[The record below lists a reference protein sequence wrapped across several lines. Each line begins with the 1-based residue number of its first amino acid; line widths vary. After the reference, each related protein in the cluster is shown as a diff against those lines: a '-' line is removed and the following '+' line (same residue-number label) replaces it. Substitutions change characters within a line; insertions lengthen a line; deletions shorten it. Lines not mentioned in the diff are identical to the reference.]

1 MSTSATANAGGSH
14 PRRGRGFDFRFGR
27 FRGLVTAI
35 VVFAI
40 LLLIVDLISA
50 GPLSYF
56 DISFLSSGGAT
67 LALAAVGETIV
78 ILSGG
83 FDLSAGAVL
92 SLVNVVLATTMD
104 PTNFEASVLLWT
116 FIGIG
121 IGMLVG
127 AFNGFFI
134 AFLRLQPI
142 VVTLSTMFIVQGVTL
157 LFLDK
162 PGGFVSPSL
171 GGFYLGDF
179 IANLVPMPIVL
190 LVAVGFFW
198 LWMKRTR
205 FGTAIYAIGSDPN
218 AAASAGVRVDWA
230 RFAVYVVAGGFYGLG
245 GVFISAQTGS
255 GDPLVGNPLLLTI
268 FASVVV
274 GGTRLGGGRGGPI
287 GSIFGAYILM
297 IVVNIL
303 LVLNVSAYY
312 STVAE
317 ALILLL
323 AVLAGS
329 LTRESTLAH
338 QLRGAATW
346 IGAWRARTLPAQI
359 GGGDR
364 RLGIST
370 IERPATR
377 AEAVPSFWLRH
388 AETLRYALPSY
399 VSLVLVVIVTQLWL
413 GNAILNWTYWNSI
426 IVLSSFLAILAL
438 GQGTVILTG
447 GLDLSVPWTIG
458 FCGILLAGI
467 VQGSDAALIYALP
480 IVVIVAVLIGLVN
493 GLGIVWLGLSPIV
506 VTLATNGLLQ
516 GAALVYSGGTPAG
529 FSSPLLRWFMT
540 AHVLGATPVVYFM
553 VVFVIFAVI
562 FLSGTS
568 FGRRV
573 YGIGNGLRVA
583 QLSGIAVGRTLV
595 GVYILSAVCSAIVG
609 ILLTG
614 FSGQASLGMGDD
626 YLLPSIAVVVV
637 GGALITGGR
646 GHYLGMLGGV
656 LLLTALQTLLAGTT
670 LPYATRAIIYGVVVL
685 GAVIAL
691 RDRRELG

>member
-1 MSTSATANAGGSH
+1 MSTPATHTPEPAAR
-14 PRRGRGFDFRFGR
+14 RRGLDLRLDR
-27 FRGLVTAI
+27 FRGLATAI
-35 VVFAI
+35 VVFAA
-40 LLLIVDLISA
+40 LLLVVDLISA

-67 LALAAVGETIV
+67 LALAAVGQTIV

-104 PTNFEASVLLWT
+104 PTDFEASIVLWT
-116 FIGIG
+116 AVGIG
-121 IGMLVG
+121 VGMLVG

-134 AFLRLQPI
+134 AFVRLQPI
-142 VVTLSTMFIVQGVTL
+142 VVTLSTMFIIQGITL
-157 LFLDK
+157 LILDK

-171 GGFYLGDF
+171 GGFYLGD
-179 IANLVPMPIVL
+179 LVPGWIPMPIAL
-190 LVAVGFFW
+190 LFAVGLFW
-198 LWMKRTR
+198 MWLKRTR
-205 FGTAIYAIGSDPN
+205 FGTALYAVGSDPN
-218 AAASAGVRVDWA
+218 AAAAAGLRVDWT

-255 GDPLVGNPLLLTI
+255 GDPLVGNPLLLSI
-268 FASVVV
+268 FAAVVV

-312 STVAE
+312 ATIAE
-317 ALILLL
+317 GLILLL

-329 LTRESTLAH
+329 ISRDSTLAH
-338 QLRGAATW
+338 QIRGAWTRF
-346 IGAWRARTLPAQI
+346 GAWRAGTLPSQI

-364 RLGIST
+364 RLAMT
-370 IERPATR
+370 DVARPESRTQAM
-377 AEAVPSFWLRH
+377 PSLWSRH
-388 AETLRYALPSY
+388 GETLRFALPAY
-399 VSLVLVVIVTQLWL
+399 AALVLVIIVTQVWL

-426 IVLSSFLAILAL
+426 VVLSSFLAILAL

-458 FCGILLAGI
+458 FCGILLAGM
-467 VQGSDAALIYALP
+467 VQGSDAALVYALP
-480 IVVIVAVLIGLVN
+480 VVLLVAVGIGLVN

-506 VTLATNGLLQ
+506 VTLATNGMLQ
-516 GAALVYSGGTPAG
+516 GAALIYSGGTPAG

-540 AHVLGATPVVYFM
+540 AKVLGITPVVYFM
-553 VVFVIFAVI
+553 VVFVIFSVI
-562 FLSGTS
+562 FLSRTS

-595 GVYILSAVCSAIVG
+595 GVYVLSAVCAALVG

-691 RDRRELG
+691 RDRRELS

>member
-1 MSTSATANAGGSH
+1 MSTSATTNGADGSS
-14 PRRGRGFDFRFGR
+14 RRGRGLDIRFGR
-27 FRGLVTAI
+27 FRGVATAAG
-35 VVFAI
+35 VFVI
-40 LLLIVDLISA
+40 LLVVVDLISA

-56 DISFLSSGGAT
+56 DVSFLSSGGAT
-67 LALAAVGETIV
+67 LALAAIGESIV

-92 SLVNVVLATTMD
+92 SLVNVVMATSMD
-104 PTNFEASVLLWT
+104 PADFEASVVLWT
-116 FIGIG
+116 GFGVG

-142 VVTLSTMFIVQGVTL
+142 VVTLSTMFIVQGITL

-171 GGFYLGDF
+171 GAFYLGDF
-179 IANLVPMPIVL
+179 IPNGIPMPIVL
-190 LVAVGFFW
+190 LVAVSLFW
-198 LWMKRTR
+198 LWLKRTR
-205 FGTAIYAIGSDPN
+205 FGTAVYAVGSDPN
-218 AAASAGVRVDWA
+218 AAASAGLRVDWV
-230 RFAVYVVAGGFYGLG
+230 RFGVYVVAGGFYGLG

-268 FASVVV
+268 FAAVVV

-317 ALILLL
+317 SVILIL

-329 LTRESTLAH
+329 ITRDSTLAH
-338 QLRGAATW
+338 QFRGVATRYR
-346 IGAWRARTLPAQI
+346 AWRAGRLPAQI
-359 GGGDR
+359 GTIDR
-364 RLGIST
+364 RLEMGDRGQRVS
-370 IERPATR
+370 RSAGPA
-377 AEAVPSFWLRH
+377 SFWQRH
-388 AETLRYALPSY
+388 AETLRYAVPAY
-399 VSLVLVVIVTQLWL
+399 VALVLVVVATQIWL

-458 FCGILLAGI
+458 FCGILLAGM
-467 VQGSDAALIYALP
+467 VQGSDAALVYALP
-480 IVVIVAVLIGLVN
+480 TVLIIAAVIGLAN
-493 GLGIVWLGLSPIV
+493 GLGVVWLGLSPIV
-506 VTLATNGLLQ
+506 VTLATNGILQ

-540 AHVLGATPVVYFM
+540 AKVAGVTPVVYFVIAF
-553 VVFVIFAVI
+553 VVVAVVL
-562 FLSGTS
+562 LSGTP

-595 GVYILSAVCSAIVG
+595 GVYVLSAVCSGLVG

-670 LPYATRAIIYGVVVL
+670 LPYATRAIIFGLVVL

-691 RDRRELG
+691 RDRRELS

>member
-1 MSTSATANAGGSH
+1 
-14 PRRGRGFDFRFGR
+14 
-27 FRGLVTAI
+27 
-35 VVFAI
+35 
-40 LLLIVDLISA
+40 
-50 GPLSYF
+50 
-56 DISFLSSGGAT
+56 
-67 LALAAVGETIV
+67 
-78 ILSGG
+78 
-83 FDLSAGAVL
+83 
-92 SLVNVVLATTMD
+92 
-104 PTNFEASVLLWT
+104 
-116 FIGIG
+116 
-121 IGMLVG
+121 
-127 AFNGFFI
+127 
-134 AFLRLQPI
+134 
-142 VVTLSTMFIVQGVTL
+142 
-157 LFLDK
+157 
-162 PGGFVSPSL
+162 
-171 GGFYLGDF
+171 
-179 IANLVPMPIVL
+179 MPIVL
-190 LVAVGFFW
+190 LVVVGLFW
-198 LWMKRTR
+198 LWLKRTR
-205 FGTAIYAIGSDPN
+205 FGTAIYAVGSDPN
-218 AAASAGVRVDWA
+218 AAASAGVRVEWT
-230 RFAVYVVAGGFYGLG
+230 RFAVYVVAGGFYGMG

-255 GDPLVGNPLLLTI
+255 GDPLVGNPLLLSV
-268 FASVVV
+268 FAAVVV

-317 ALILLL
+317 GLILIL

-329 LTRESTLAH
+329 ITRDSALAH
-338 QLRGAATW
+338 QLRGAVTRL
-346 IGAWRARTLPAQI
+346 GAWRAGTLPSQI

-364 RLGIST
+364 RLAIRDDG
-370 IERPATR
+370 RR
-377 AEAVPSFWLRH
+377 ASRSEGAVPFWRRH
-388 AETLRYALPSY
+388 AETLRYAVPAY
-399 VSLVLVVIVTQLWL
+399 VSLVLVVLVTQFWL
-413 GNAILNWTYWNSI
+413 GNAIPNWTYWNSL

-458 FCGILLAGI
+458 FCGILLAGM
-467 VQGSDAALIYALP
+467 VQGSDAALVYALP
-480 IVVIVAVLIGLVN
+480 TVLAVAVVIGLVN

-506 VTLATNGLLQ
+506 VTLATNGVLQ

-540 AHVLGATPVVYFM
+540 ARVLGATPVVYFIA
-553 VVFVIFAVI
+553 VFVIFAVI
-562 FLSGTS
+562 FLSRTP

-573 YGIGNGLRVA
+573 YGIGNGVRVA
-583 QLSGIAVGRTLV
+583 QLSGIAVGRTLI
-595 GVYILSAVCSAIVG
+595 GVYVLSAVCSAIVG

-670 LPYATRAIIYGVVVL
+670 LPYATRAIVFGLVVL

-691 RDRRELG
+691 RDRRELS

>member
-1 MSTSATANAGGSH
+1 MTVAGEAARQAS
-14 PRRGRGFDFRFGR
+14 RRRPFNLRFAR
-27 FRGLVTAI
+27 FRGLATAI

-40 LLLIVDLISA
+40 LLVAVNLINA
-50 GPLSYF
+50 TPLNYF
-56 DISFLSSGGAT
+56 DVSFLSSGGAT

-104 PTNFEASVLLWT
+104 PTDFEASIVLWT
-116 FIGIG
+116 AAGIG
-121 IGMLVG
+121 VGMLVG
-127 AFNGFFI
+127 AFNGLFI

-157 LFLDK
+157 LVLDK

-171 GGFYLGDF
+171 GTFYLGDLVP
-179 IANLVPMPIVL
+179 NLIPMPIFL
-190 LVAVGFFW
+190 LVVVGLVW
-198 LWMKRTR
+198 LWLKRTQ
-205 FGTAIYAIGSDPN
+205 FGTAIYAVGSDVG
-218 AAASAGVRVDWA
+218 AAASAGVRVPLV
-230 RFAVYVVAGGFYGLG
+230 RFFVYVVAGGCYGLG

-255 GDPLVGNPLLLTI
+255 GDPLVGNPLLLSI
-268 FASVVV
+268 FAAVVV

-287 GSIFGAYILM
+287 GSMFGAYILM
-297 IVVNIL
+297 IAVNIL

-312 STVAE
+312 STIAE
-317 ALILLL
+317 SVILLF
-323 AVLAGS
+323 AVLAS
-329 LTRESTLAH
+329 SIARDSPLAI
-338 QLRGAATW
+338 QIRGAATRFA
-346 IGAWRARTLPAQI
+346 AWRAGNLPSQI

-364 RLGIST
+364 RMTTTAIA
-370 IERPATR
+370 RPESRSSAM
-377 AEAVPSFWLRH
+377 PSFWSRH
-388 AETLRYALPSY
+388 AETLRYALPAY
-399 VSLVLVVIVTQLWL
+399 VALVIVVVVTQLWL
-413 GNAILNWTYWNSI
+413 GNTILHWGYWNSL
-426 IVLSSFLAILAL
+426 IVLASFYAILAL

-458 FCGILLAGI
+458 FSGILLAGI
-467 VQGSDAALIYALP
+467 VQGSDAALVYALP
-480 IVVIVAVLIGLVN
+480 IVLAIAVVIGLIN
-493 GLGIVWLGLSPIV
+493 GLGVVILGLSPIV
-506 VTLATNGLLQ
+506 VTLAMNGILQ
-516 GAALVYSGGTPAG
+516 GAALLYSNGTPAG

-540 AHVLGATPVVYFM
+540 ARLLWGVTPVVIFIIAF
-553 VVFVIFAVI
+553 VVFAVV
-562 FLSGTS
+562 FLSRTP

-573 YGIGNGLRVA
+573 YGIGNGVRVA
-583 QLSGIAVGRTLV
+583 ELSGIAVGRTLV
-595 GVYILSAVCSAIVG
+595 GVYILSAVCSALAG

-691 RDRRELG
+691 RDRRELS